1 MNDENIFEKYLDN
14 QEKGFSGFFK
24 KSKSWVLII
33 AIVTAIVL
41 VIAYYKIAIVGGMS
55 AAEVKNSIRI
65 VSNDSIWVDK
75 AITSQGVTIV
85 PSVIIKVQNIGKRPL
100 QYVDFQA
107 VFIFDEAQSPF
118 DDGMTN
124 ALRTPLNPGEISE
137 PISIKSMY
145 GYSASSKAAF
155 LQNKEKWKKMKVKI
169 FARSKGSGLI
179 RIGGIY
185 PIKQEIQGLDKGD
198 VTETSPVKEFANE
211 ATQKLAYV
219 LQIDNQDSLWVDKGV
234 INNEIVVVPS
244 ITFQLKN
251 LGKEEL
257 SPITIK
263 AVFRDESTGETF
275 TEGVIPEAIKKLA
288 PGTTSLPVQLKGEY
302 GYSVTSI
309 NSLIKNSENWKPI
322 KVTLYAKTKET
333 DYILLG
339 TYSIKRKVLTNH

>member
-33 AIVTAIVL
+33 AVITAIVL

-65 VSNDSIWVDK
+65 VSTDSVWVDK
-75 AITSQGVTIV
+75 AVTAQGVTIV
-85 PSVIIKVQNIGKRPL
+85 PSIIIKVQNVGKRPL

-124 ALRTPLNPGEISE
+124 ALRTPLNPGETSE

-155 LQNKEKWKKMKVKI
+155 LQNKDKWKKMKAKI

-179 RIGGIY
+179 RIGEIY
-185 PIKQEIQGLDKGD
+185 PIKQEILGLKQGE
-198 VTETSPVKEFANE
+198 VTETPQVKEFANE
-211 ATQKLAYV
+211 ATQKLAYA
-219 LQIDNQDSLWVDKGV
+219 LQLDNQSSLWVDKGM

-251 LGKEEL
+251 LGTDDL
-257 SPITIK
+257 PAITVK
-263 AVFRDESTGETF
+263 AVFKIESSGEPF

-309 NSLIKNSENWKPI
+309 NSLINNSENWKSI
-322 KVTLYAKTKET
+322 KASLYAKTKET

-339 TYSIKRKVLTNH
+339 TYSIQRKVLTNH